1 MDNYFTGTEMNHVP
15 NVTCIKGDTQNI
27 RSLIKFKPDYIY
39 HLGEY
44 SRVEQSYEDIEK
56 TWKFNKIGT
65 FAVLQFCRVSGAKI
79 IYAGSSTKYGDEGK
93 GKSGSP
99 YAWTKAT
106 NTELV
111 MNYGKWFNS
120 LCNNLFL

>member
-1 MDNYFTGTEMNHVP
+1 MKKVLVTGGAGFIGSHLCDRLSRNGSYKVYSLDNYFTGTEMNHVP
-15 NVTCIKGDTQNI
+15 NVTYIKGETQNI

-65 FAVLQFCRVSGAKI
+65 FEVLQFCRISGAKI
-79 IYAGSSTKYGDEGK
+79 IYAGSSTKYGQ
-93 GKSGSP
+93 S
-99 YAWTKAT
+99 
-106 NTELV
+106 
-111 MNYGKWFNS
+111 
-120 LCNNLFL
+120 